1 VGALVSPPPIPDPDL
16 TGVLDDDRALTLL
29 GEALRA
35 TRDGATRA
43 DAIGRALTRGFRAG
57 RVHELRDMLRDA
69 ELAGDVEL
77 ARKIRA
83 RLDALQVSHG

>member
-1 VGALVSPPPIPDPDL
+1 MTPPIPDPDL
-16 TGVLDDDRALTLL
+16 TRVLDDDDRALTIL

-35 TRDGATRA
+35 TREGATRA

-69 ELAGDVEL
+69 ERGGDAELAGRLE
-77 ARKIRA
+77 A
-83 RLDALQVSHG
+83 RLAELGVSGG